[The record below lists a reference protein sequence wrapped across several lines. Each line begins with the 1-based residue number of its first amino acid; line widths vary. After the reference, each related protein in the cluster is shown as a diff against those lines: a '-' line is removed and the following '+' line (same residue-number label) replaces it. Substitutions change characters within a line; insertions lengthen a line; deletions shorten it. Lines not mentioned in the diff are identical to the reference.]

1 MDPARRFPTRIRVRW
16 LGAGIALLALVVV
29 GLLLLERP
37 AVPEPPVVNTTGFD
51 LAISTAI
58 ADARRGVMTRPRAAE
73 AWGRLG
79 MVLLAH
85 DVRPEAR
92 ECLGRAA
99 LLAPS
104 DGRWPYY
111 LGIAHLPDA
120 PMAAVSD
127 LQRAVRLWSAASPG
141 EPPDDAALRL
151 RLGAALLEVGR
162 VAEAETQFRH
172 VWERR
177 PGLAPAALGLGKVAD
192 AQDRFLEAAGFL
204 EKALDDPATRKAAH
218 RLLASMYERL
228 GRTNEAIRLVTVLAR
243 LPNDAAPADPLIA
256 DLERLKVGEHAA
268 IDQADE
274 WIKSG
279 RAAEAAQL
287 LEKTLGTYPNSDR
300 ALFFLGR
307 AYFRLGEAA
316 RAESVLQRA
325 LELDPRKLE
334 AHVQLGILHL
344 RRGRNAEAQQSF
356 RTAIELKPNLA
367 EAWYN
372 LGLSIGGS
380 DRGESAAAFREA
392 IRLKPSLIEA
402 YLGLAVVLRAE
413 RQIEAAAEVL
423 QRALALHPDDPL
435 RQRVLDQLKLVGRSP
450 P

>member
-1 MDPARRFPTRIRVRW
+1 
-16 LGAGIALLALVVV
+16 
-29 GLLLLERP
+29 
-37 AVPEPPVVNTTGFD
+37 
-51 LAISTAI
+51 
-58 ADARRGVMTRPRAAE
+58 
-73 AWGRLG
+73 

-92 ECLGRAA
+92 ACLDRASV
-99 LLAPS
+99 LAPS

-111 LGIAHLPDA
+111 LGIAQLPGA
-120 PMAAVSD
+120 PLSAVSN
-127 LQRAVRLWSAASPG
+127 LQRAVRLQSSASPAA
-141 EPPDDAALRL
+141 PPEDSAPRL
-151 RLGAALLEVGR
+151 RLAAALLELGR
-162 VAEAETQFRH
+162 VDEAETQFRH
-172 VWERR
+172 VRERR
-177 PGLAPAALGLGKVAD
+177 PGSAPAALGLGKIAD
-192 AQDRFLEAAGFL
+192 AEDRSLEAAAYL
-204 EKALDDPATRKAAH
+204 EQAVQDPTTRKAAH
-218 RLLASMYERL
+218 RLLASIYERL
-228 GRTNEAIRLVTVLAR
+228 GRTNEARRLAAVLAR
-243 LPNDAAPADPLIA
+243 LPNDAALADPLIA

-279 RAAEAAQL
+279 RAAEAAQF
-287 LEKTLGTYPNSDR
+287 LEKTLETYPNSDR

-307 AYFRLGEAA
+307 AYLRLGETA

-325 LELDPRKLE
+325 IQLEPRKLE
-334 AHVQLGILHL
+334 AHVQLGIVHL
-344 RRGRNAEAQQSF
+344 SRGRNAEAQQSF

-372 LGLSIGGS
+372 LGLSIGGL

-402 YLGLAVVLRAE
+402 YLGLAVVLRAD
-413 RQIEAAAEVL
+413 RQIEAAADVL

-450 P
+450 Q